1 MKIDSFIEIRKKSIK
16 NLLIITTVSL
26 FFSTNFQNYYNYYP
40 SHRSCKGQLILIIT
54 LEMKNSVAP

>member
-1 MKIDSFIEIRKKSIK
+1 MI
-16 NLLIITTVSL
+16 VSL
-26 FFSTNFQNYYNYYP
+26 KKKEKISKLINHYIRLAIFSTNFQNYYNYYP

>member
-26 FFSTNFQNYYNYYP
+26 FFLQIF
-40 SHRSCKGQLILIIT
+40 KIIT
-54 LEMKNSVAP
+54 TITPVIAVAKVS